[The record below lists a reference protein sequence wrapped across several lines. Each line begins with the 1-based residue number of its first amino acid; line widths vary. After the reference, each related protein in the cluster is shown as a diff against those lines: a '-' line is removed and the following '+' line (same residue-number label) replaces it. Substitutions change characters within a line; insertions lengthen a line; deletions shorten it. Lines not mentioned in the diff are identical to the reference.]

1 VSIFQKIGVVEKI
14 DKILKL
20 VSQQI
25 LVKNYDKVRD
35 YLSRF
40 PDLLDLIPKV
50 IEVARR
56 NFPDGSFV
64 LDLYE
69 DPEIVDQY
77 LVLYIRLKNYD
88 ETFSDRLKETQK
100 QFIYNL
106 ENKDGW
112 IQLTTDFQPKE

>member
-1 VSIFQKIGVVEKI
+1 MSIFQKIGVVEKI